1 VRPGLCSGGCVMGRF
16 EGRVALIT
24 GGGTGIGAAIAG
36 QVVAEGGSVVVTG
49 RREGPVREV
58 ADRLGVRA
66 LAVTGD
72 AADRGD
78 AERITATT
86 VERFGRL
93 DVLVA
98 NAGGHRPGAA
108 LDTDDEDWRFAVH
121 TNLDSAFVT
130 VRASLPQL
138 IAARGSIVIVSSIA
152 GLFAGPEVVGYVT
165 TKHALVG
172 LTRSVARDY
181 GRQGVRVNALCPGWV
196 RTPMADEQ
204 MDELGARLG
213 IDREEAYGLVT
224 RDTPLGRP
232 AEPGEIASIAAFL
245 ASDDAS
251 IMTGTVTVADAGAG
265 CVDLPTI
272 AFAP

>member
-1 VRPGLCSGGCVMGRF
+1 M
-16 EGRVALIT
+16 
-24 GGGTGIGAAIAG
+24 
-36 QVVAEGGSVVVTG
+36 
-49 RREGPVREV
+49 
-58 ADRLGVRA
+58 
-66 LAVTGD
+66 
-72 AADRGD
+72 
-78 AERITATT
+78 
-86 VERFGRL
+86 
-93 DVLVA
+93 LVA

-213 IDREEAYGLVT
+213 IDRDEAYGLVT

-251 IMTGTVTVADAGAG
+251 IMTGTVTVADAGRAASTCPPSPLVEFGESMETAADVSQETPSPRAG
-265 CVDLPTI
+265 SRWTTSPPESTRTGCPPR
-272 AFAP
+272 AS